1 MRLALLQSAQL
12 MSSAK
17 EVKLVLK
24 VGSVAKS
31 KKPVA
36 PRTKAIVAGMHVFL
50 PSQVFAKSVST

>member
-1 MRLALLQSAQL
+1 